1 MSSLQAQI
9 EKRGERIFDLVDR
22 YPESIFSTA
31 GFYQRM
37 MALSMRDE
45 HFKVQMFRFVD
56 VLASLQRSSDIVQ
69 HLGEYF
75 ADMRDGFAAY
85 KPRKSRVASPSLRGF
100 APVIHT
106 GVRLARIVPW
116 LSSMVLRRNV
126 SGMARQFI
134 AGKNPDDVMKT
145 LRKRRQQNIGFT
157 VDLLGEAVVSETE
170 AGAYAARCS
179 ELLEHLSRETCGWT
193 DPLGT
198 NSELFPVVNLSV
210 KISALYSQMN
220 PADPVGAIA
229 HLAPK
234 LRPIL
239 RRARELGAFINF
251 DMESY
256 AHKNTTLDLFKTL
269 CAEAEF
275 KDWPHAG
282 IVIQAYL
289 RDAEADLRDLIE
301 WGRARGTRF
310 TVRLVKGAYWD
321 YEKIKSRQNGW
332 DCPVYLQ
339 KPESDVNFEA
349 LTRVLLEN
357 ESIVTAAFGS
367 HNVRSIAHAQA
378 LAEELGID
386 RSRFEFQFLYGM
398 AGPIKRALVEMS
410 YRVREYCPVGELLP
424 GMSYLVRRLLENTSN
439 EGFLRAKFSEHVSAA
454 QLLRNPGEIIRRG
467 ESASPLAKG
476 ERIEVRRSTPGS
488 AQDTETLTLP
498 SPFARERRT
507 TTAEDRH
514 RYNGA
519 NGRARQCQSGS
530 DPGAP
535 PGVEQPP
542 GDVYKNS
549 PLVNFVY
556 KESQEKMQAAL
567 RDVRNRFGQE
577 FPLVINGEKIWTD
590 KLTPSV
596 NPSAPNEIVGYAA
609 EAGIPEA
616 ERAVKAARDAFGKWS
631 RTSFEERAQLL
642 ERAAAILDRRRYELS
657 ALEVFEVG
665 KPWAEADGDLREAID
680 FCHFYAHQMRLIG
693 RPRLTQQVPGEESY
707 QHYWP
712 RGVALVIA
720 PWNFPMA
727 ILCGMVSAALV
738 TGNTVI
744 MKPSEQSL
752 NIGAMLMEIFEEA
765 GVPPGVLNFLNGR
778 GSVIGAHLVDHKDVD
793 LIAFTGSREVGL
805 RIWESA
811 GKTRE
816 GQRELKHVICE
827 MGGKNPVIIDS
838 DADLDEAIVDS
849 IYSAFGYQGQK
860 CSALSRLIVLEE
872 NYDRVMERLL
882 NAAASLRVGNPE
894 APGIMVGPVID
905 EAAYRRIL
913 EYIDIGKSEATLAY
927 QAKDL
932 PPQGYFIPPTIFTGV
947 KPDMRIAREE
957 IFGPVLSVLKVRDLD
972 EAIEVANG
980 TDYALT
986 AGFFSRSPANIER
999 AKAEI
1004 EAGNVYIN
1012 RSCTGAVV
1020 GRHPFG
1026 GFKMSGG
1033 GTKAGGEDYLLQFLL
1048 PRVVTENIMRHGF
1061 APEETPQYRDEFLP
1075 PR

>member
-9 EKRGERIFDLVDR
+9 EKRGGRIFDLVDR
-22 YPESIFSTA
+22 HPESIFSKA

-56 VLASLQRSSDIVQ
+56 VLASLRRSGDIVR
-69 HLGEYF
+69 HLEQYF
-75 ADMRDGFAAY
+75 APAPAGRD
-85 KPRKSRVASPSLRGF
+85 GF

-170 AGAYAARCS
+170 ADAYAARCL
-179 ELLEHLSRETCGWT
+179 ELLEHLARETRGWT

-220 PADPVGAIA
+220 PADPADAIA

-239 RRARELGAFINF
+239 RRARELRAFINF

-256 AHKNTTLDLFKTL
+256 AHKNTTLDLFKTI
-269 CAEAEF
+269 CTEAEF
-275 KDWPHAG
+275 NDWPHAG

-289 RDAEADLRDLIE
+289 RDAEKDLRDLIE

-310 TVRLVKGAYWD
+310 TIRLVKGAYWD

-398 AGPIKRALVEMS
+398 AGPIKRALVEMA

-454 QLLRNPGEIIRRG
+454 QLLRDPCDIIQRVQ
-467 ESASPLAKG
+467 SASPLAKG
-476 ERIEVRRSTPGS
+476 ERIEVRGSTRQASDLG
-488 AQDTETLTLP
+488 TLTLP
-498 SPFARERRT
+498 SPFERERRLNVLQHRRAGSQPSKNLTNIMT
-507 TTAEDRH
+507 TTTTQDRQGTKNIS
-514 RYNGA
+514 RETPP
-519 NGRARQCQSGS
+519 S
-530 DPGAP
+530 DTYENAP
-535 PGVEQPP
+535 
-542 GDVYKNS
+542 
-549 PLVNFVY
+549 LTNFALP
-556 KESQEKMQAAL
+556 ESQEQMQAAL
-567 RDVRNRFGQE
+567 RDVRSRFGRK

-616 ERAVKAARDAFGKWS
+616 ERAVKAARAAFGKWS

-665 KPWAEADGDLREAID
+665 KPWAEADGDIREALD
-680 FCHFYAHQMRLIG
+680 FCNFYAHQMRLIG

-720 PWNFPMA
+720 PWNFPIA

-765 GVPPGVLNFLNGR
+765 GVPSGVLNFLNGR

-805 RIWESA
+805 GIWESA

-827 MGGKNPVIIDS
+827 MGGKNAMIVDS

-882 NAAASLRVGNPE
+882 SAAASLRVGNPE

-947 KPDMRIAREE
+947 KADMRIAREE

-986 AGFFSRSPANIER
+986 GGFLSRSPANIER
-999 AKAEI
+999 VKAQL

-1012 RSCTGAVV
+1012 RSCTGAIV

-1033 GTKAGGEDYLLQFLL
+1033 GTKAGGADYLLQFLL

-1061 APEETPQYRDEFLP
+1061 APEETPQYRDEFLWSK
-1075 PR
+1075 R